1 MKTLAMKR
9 FLIALFIIMSIQGL
23 SAQKTELTTFILVRH
38 AEKAKDNP
46 RDSNLSEIGMKRAES
61 LKSLLANAGITAIYS
76 TPYKRTQQTVAP
88 IAEFLSLEIKSYNP
102 RSMYFLADIFSKHN
116 GGTILISG
124 HSNTTP
130 TAVNTLLGKE
140 KFEWLEENEYDK
152 VFYNW
157 KRSGF
162 HGEFPEV
169 EGAKPGTE
177 PHSKKALILYCTGQ
191 SVSAL
196 YAQICASTS

>member
-61 LKSLLANAGITAIYS
+61 LKLLLANAGITAIYS

-102 RSMYFLADIFSKHN
+102 KSMYFLADIFSKHN

-152 VFYNW
+152 VFVVTSTGMG
-157 KRSGF
+157 K
-162 HGEFPEV
+162 
-169 EGAKPGTE
+169 
-177 PHSKKALILYCTGQ
+177 SKVIILSY
-191 SVSAL
+191 
-196 YAQICASTS
+196 